1 MALAETKEYTALE
14 AKGEKQQWKR
24 HHVNP
29 DIAEIQSQFPS
40 QFLFPPETVMM
51 QPLKN
56 KTIQGCH
63 NKDEA

>member
-1 MALAETKEYTALE
+1 MK
-14 AKGEKQQWKR
+14 K

-29 DIAEIQSQFPS
+29 DIAAIQSQFHS
-40 QFLFPPETVMM
+40 QFSFPAETVMM
-51 QPLKN
+51 QSLKN